1 MADISIWQDKDARAA
16 FIAKGQEVF
25 EAIKEEL
32 GGQEGAVVV
41 AIEPESGDYF
51 VGRTLGQAD
60 GAAYGQYPDQWIYFV
75 RVDDPEAAIPL
86 PTW

>member
-1 MADISIWQDKDARAA
+1 MADISIWQDKDARSA
-16 FIAKGQEVF
+16 FIARGREAFEGIRGELEGQED
-25 EAIKEEL
+25 AGI
-32 GGQEGAVVV
+32 V

-51 VGRTLGQAD
+51 VGKTLGQAD
-60 GAAYGQYPDQWIYFV
+60 RAAFEQYPDQWVYFV

>member
-16 FIAKGQEVF
+16 FIAKGKEAF
-25 EAIKEEL
+25 ERIKGDLE
-32 GGQEGAVVV
+32 GQEGAVVV

-51 VGRTLGQAD
+51 VGETLGQAD
-60 GAAYGQYPDQWIYFV
+60 QAAFEQYPDEWVYFA

>member
-25 EAIKEEL
+25 ETIKEEL
-32 GGQEGAVVV
+32 DGREDAVVV
-41 AIEPESGDYF
+41 AIEPESGDF
-51 VGRTLGQAD
+51 FTGKTMGQANR
-60 GAAYGQYPDQWIYFV
+60 AAFEKYPDYWLYFV
-75 RVDDPEAAIPL
+75 RLDDPEAAIPL